1 MSRTTFSKIL
11 VANRGEIACRVI
23 RSARAEGY
31 RTVAVYSDADAG
43 ALHVQQ
49 ADEALCI
56 GPPPVRDSYL
66 SIDAVLRAAA
76 TSGADAIHPGYGF
89 LSENAAF
96 ARAVQAA
103 GLLFIGPDP
112 HAIEQ
117 MGNKAAAKR
126 LMLAAGVPCVPGY
139 QGAEQSDATLIARAQ
154 EIGLPIMVKAAAGGG
169 GRGMRLVTDMAELPA
184 ALATARSEAA
194 NAFGSD
200 ELILE
205 RAVVEPRHVEVQV
218 FADRHG
224 NVIHLGERDCSI
236 QRRHQKVFEE
246 APSPAVDAALRE
258 RMGAAAVAAARA
270 VDYVGAGTV
279 EFLLD
284 REGRFYFL
292 EMNTRLQVEHPVT
305 ECLTGQD
312 LVAWQLAVARGEP
325 LPLTQAQVP
334 MQGHAIEVRLYAEDP
349 QADFLPQSGDVA
361 LWRPPAGPGIR
372 VDHGLASG
380 QTISPFYDPMI
391 AKIIAH
397 GATRDEARR
406 RLLGALRA
414 TRVLGLPTNLGF
426 LTAAAEHA
434 EFAAGAA
441 TTAFIGRHF
450 GPLQL
455 QARAADSRVV
465 AVAAALCFDASA
477 YRGPQAGWRSNG
489 PARWPL
495 DLAEGE
501 RRHAVH
507 VTLHGPGRLHVEID
521 AGVAHDIQL
530 GAAEGADTAD
540 RALSIDGLH
549 TRVTAVFAGGV
560 LHLALDGAVAR
571 FDDVTHAPPRGS
583 EQAAESTVCAPMNGR
598 VLAVLVQAGDS
609 VAKGQRMAVLEAM
622 KMEHQLVARRDGVV
636 ERVAVRAGEQ
646 VATRAVI
653 ATLVEAAAPS

>member
-1 MSRTTFSKIL
+1 
-11 VANRGEIACRVI
+11 
-23 RSARAEGY
+23 
-31 RTVAVYSDADAG
+31 
-43 ALHVQQ
+43 
-49 ADEALCI
+49 
-56 GPPPVRDSYL
+56 
-66 SIDAVLRAAA
+66 VLRAAA
-76 TSGADAIHPGYGF
+76 STAALTPCIRATAFCPRTPK
-89 LSENAAF
+89 LS
-96 ARAVQAA
+96 RKRCQDA
-103 GLLFIGPDP
+103 GLVFIGPDP

-139 QGAEQSDATLIARAQ
+139 QGADQSDKTLLAQAR
-154 EIGLPIMVKAAAGGG
+154 EIGVPIMVKAAAGGG
-169 GRGMRLVTDMAELPA
+169 GRGMRLVADLAELPA
-184 ALATARSEAA
+184 ALGTARSEAA

-224 NVIHLGERDCSI
+224 HVIHLGERDCSI

-246 APSPAVDAALRE
+246 APSPAVDAALRA
-258 RMGAAAVAAARA
+258 RMGAAAVAAAKA
-270 VDYVGAGTV
+270 VQYVGAGTV

-305 ECLTGQD
+305 ECITGQD
-312 LVAWQLAVARGEP
+312 LVAWQLAVARGEA
-325 LPLTQAQVP
+325 LPLTQDQVRL
-334 MQGHAIEVRLYAEDP
+334 QGHAIEVRLYAEDP
-349 QADFLPQSGDVA
+349 QADFLPQSGNVA
-361 LWRPPAGPGIR
+361 LWRPPSGAGIR

-380 QTISPFYDPMI
+380 QTISPYYDPMI

-426 LTAAAEHA
+426 LTAAAEHP

-441 TTAFIGRHF
+441 TTAFIGQHF
-450 GPLQL
+450 GPEQL
-455 QARAADSRVV
+455 QAKAPTSRAV

-477 YRGPQAGWRSNG
+477 YRGAQSGWRSNG
-489 PARWPL
+489 PARWPM
-495 DLAEGE
+495 DLAEDE

-507 VTLHGPGRLHVEID
+507 VTVRGPGRLHVELD
-521 AGVAHDIQL
+521 GGVAHDIEL
-530 GAAEGADTAD
+530 GPADGAD
-540 RALSIDGLH
+540 RPLSIDGVH
-549 TRVTAVFAGGV
+549 TRVTAVAAGGS
-560 LHLALDGAVAR
+560 LHLALDGCVAS
-571 FDDVTHAPPRGS
+571 FDDVTYAPPRGS
-583 EQAAESTVCAPMNGR
+583 EQAAESTVSAPMNGR
-598 VLAVLVQAGDS
+598 VLAVLVQAGDA
-609 VAKGQRMAVLEAM
+609 VTKGQRLAVLEAM

-636 ERVAVRAGEQ
+636 ERVAVRAGDQ

>member
-1 MSRTTFSKIL
+1 MTKTRFTKIL
-11 VANRGEIACRVI
+11 IANRGEIACRVI
-23 RSARAEGY
+23 RTARAEGY
-31 RTVAVYSDADAG
+31 RTVAVYSEADAG

-56 GPPPVRDSYL
+56 GPAPVRESYL
-66 SIDAVLRAAA
+66 SVEAVLRAAA
-76 TSGADAIHPGYGF
+76 ASGADAIHPGYGF

-103 GLLFIGPDP
+103 GLVFIGPDP
-112 HAIEQ
+112 HAIDQ

-139 QGAEQSDATLIARAQ
+139 QGADQFDQTLLAQ
-154 EIGLPIMVKAAAGGG
+154 AHEIGVPIMVKAAAGGG
-169 GRGMRLVTDMAELPA
+169 GRGMRLVTDLAELPA
-184 ALATARSEAA
+184 ALVAARSEAA
-194 NAFGSD
+194 GAFGSD

-205 RAVVEPRHVEVQV
+205 RAVVEPRHVEVQI

-224 NVIHLGERDCSI
+224 HVIHLGERDCSI

-246 APSPAVDAALRE
+246 APSPAVDAALRA

-305 ECLTGQD
+305 ECITGLD
-312 LVAWQLAVARGEP
+312 LVAWQLAVARGEV
-325 LPLTQAQVP
+325 LPLTQDQVHL
-334 MQGHAIEVRLYAEDP
+334 QGHAIEVRLYAEDP
-349 QADFLPQSGDVA
+349 CAGFLPQSGDVA
-361 LWRPPAGPGIR
+361 LWQPPAGPGIR

-391 AKIIAH
+391 AKIIAF

-406 RLLGALRA
+406 RLLGALRN

-426 LTAAAEHA
+426 LQAAAAHA

-441 TTAFIGRHF
+441 TTGFIGRHF
-450 GPLQL
+450 GADTLLRPE
-455 QARAADSRVV
+455 AGSRAL
-465 AVAAALCFDASA
+465 AVAAALCFDATA
-477 YRGPQAGWRSNG
+477 YRGAQANWRSNG

-495 DLAEGE
+495 ELAEGE
-501 RRHAVH
+501 RRHATH
-507 VTLHGPGRLHVEID
+507 VTALGNGRLRID
-521 AGVAHDIQL
+521 LDGGKAHDIVL
-530 GAAEGADTAD
+530 GAADSATVP
-540 RALSIDGLH
+540 LSIDGLH
-549 TRVTAVFAGGV
+549 CQATVAYAGTT
-560 LHLALDGAVAR
+560 LHLALDGTVAA
-571 FDDVTHAPPRGS
+571 FDDVTYAPPRGNDL
-583 EQAAESTVCAPMNGR
+583 AAESSISAPMNGR
-598 VLAVLVQAGDS
+598 VLAVLVQPGDT
-609 VAKGQRMAVLEAM
+609 VTKGQRLAVLEAM

-636 ERVAVRAGEQ
+636 ERVAVRVGDQ

-653 ATLVEAAAPS
+653 VTLVEEAAAA